1 MHVDKL
7 VLAGL
12 RIPRF
17 LNNLRKPNSTT
28 TFLQAYKPYPW
39 GIRDMLDKI
48 RICIDRN
55 TVPQIR

>member
-7 VLAGL
+7 VRTGL
-12 RIPRF
+12 RITRI
-17 LNNLRKPNSTT
+17 LNNLRKPNSAT

-48 RICIDRN
+48 GICSDRN
-55 TVPQIR
+55 TVPK